1 MTGQAEFLHAL
12 RQPVNVIRLTVANIG
27 VRMLPRLGG
36 EDEAYLTDRLA
47 VIEGQIQR
55 LVEITEQRD

>member
-1 MTGQAEFLHAL
+1 M
-12 RQPVNVIRLTVANIG
+12 IRLTVANIG

>member
-27 VRMLPRLGG
+27 VRMLPRLGE

-47 VIEGQIQR
+47 VIEAQIQR